1 MSRVLQL
8 QGLAFSV
15 AALVLAAVTA
25 TLPRFPQRFEL
36 IAVAAVIITL
46 GVPHGGLDMVFA
58 RELHGMRGI
67 LRWAVFGLLYGLLA
81 ASVVAVWLVAPAVFL
96 IGFLLISAVHFSGDP
111 DQGTRVVSRA
121 LYGGAV
127 IVLPAA
133 FHAEETGHLFG
144 LLAGNDAA
152 AMLMPWLEAMSLP
165 WLAALAACAAIEVR
179 RSPRTALEL
188 MAVGTLAVAA
198 PPLVAFAVFFCGMH
212 SVRHVLRTAEWA
224 RRSGRWLMV
233 ASALLPAAAVLG
245 VAVGGWFWMGDT
257 PLDARIIRLVFVGL
271 AALTVPH
278 MALVERVRLN
288 GWRPIA

>member
-1 MSRVLQL
+1 MTRALQL
-8 QGLAFSV
+8 QGLTFSV
-15 AALVLAAVTA
+15 VALVLAAVTA
-25 TLPRFPQRFEL
+25 AAPRFPQRFEL
-36 IAVAAVIITL
+36 IAAAVAIVTL

-67 LRWAVFGLLYGLLA
+67 LRWAAFGLLYGFLA
-81 ASVVAVWLVAPAVFL
+81 ASVVAVWLAAPAVFL
-96 IGFLLISAVHFSGDP
+96 ISFLLVSAVHFSGDP
-111 DQGTRVVSRA
+111 ARGTLTMSRV

-133 FHAEETGHLFG
+133 LHAGETGQLFG
-144 LLAGNDAA
+144 LLAGDDAA
-152 AMLMPWLEAMSLP
+152 SMLMPWLTAISLP
-165 WLAALAACAAIEVR
+165 WLAVLATCAVIEVR
-179 RSPRTALEL
+179 RSPCTALEL
-188 MAVGTLAVAA
+188 VAVGTLAVAT
-198 PPLVAFAVFFCGMH
+198 PPLVAFVVFFCGMH
-212 SVRHVLRTAEWA
+212 SVRHVLRTAEWV

-233 ASALLPAAAVLG
+233 ASALLPTAAVLA

-257 PLDARIIRLVFVGL
+257 PPNARIIRLVFVGL